1 MDIKLNFINLS
12 NDANNSQIVIFQ
24 KNVSTDFDELAIA
37 WKVISN
43 CGRGDNHPFV
53 FPMRTTLSA
62 SDSDGNY
69 MPQKLAQNGEMFSV
83 SRVASG
89 NVLSLAGASPSS
101 REIQLRND
109 LRTGAITASVFKD
122 SRLLAHKTGIVPGQK
137 SGVRVQADAVDRRR
151 VADRAGRGA
160 EFGGALRHQYGR
172 CSLLGIA
179 RADIV
184 LTGGGAGTSAVSYQ
198 FKLANVVMG

>member
-12 NDANNSQIVIFQ
+12 NDVNNSQIVIFQ
-24 KNVSTDFDELAIA
+24 KNVSTDFDELAVA
-37 WKVISN
+37 WKVITN

-62 SDSDGNY
+62 SDADGNY
-69 MPQKLAQNGEMFSV
+69 MPQKPAQNGEMFSV

-89 NVLSLAGASPSS
+89 NVLGLAGASPSS

-122 SRLLAHKTGIVPGQK
+122 SRLLAQKTGIVPGQK
-137 SGVRVQADAVDRRR
+137 AVFEFKPTLWIGTASQ
-151 VADRAGRGA
+151 VEQGA
-160 EFGGALRHQYGR
+160 VMNSAVLSDINTELT
-172 CSLLGIA
+172 LLGIA

-184 LTGGGAGTSAVSYQ
+184 MTGGGAGTSAVSYQ

>member
-24 KNVSTDFDELAIA
+24 KNVSTDFDELAVA

-53 FPMRTTLSA
+53 FPIRTTLSA
-62 SDSDGNY
+62 SDADGNY

-89 NVLSLAGASPSS
+89 NVLSLTGASPSS

-122 SRLLAHKTGIVPGQK
+122 NRLLAHKTGIVPGQK
-137 SGVRVQADAVDRRR
+137 AVF
-151 VADRAGRGA
+151 
-160 EFGGALRHQYGR
+160 EFKPTLWIGTASQIEQGKVMNSAVLSDINTEL
-172 CSLLGIA
+172 SLLGIA

-184 LTGGGAGTSAVSYQ
+184 MTGGGAGTSAVSYQ

>member
-12 NDANNSQIVIFQ
+12 NDVNNSQIVIFQ
-24 KNVSTDFDELAIA
+24 KNVSTDFDELAVA

-53 FPMRTTLSA
+53 FPLLTTVTA

-69 MPQKLAQNGEMFSV
+69 MPQKVAQNGQMFSV
-83 SRVASG
+83 SRAASG
-89 NVLSLAGASPSS
+89 NVLAIAGASSSS

-109 LRTGAITASVFKD
+109 LRTGAISAGVFKD
-122 SRLLAHKTGIVPGQK
+122 NRLLAKKTGIVPGQK
-137 SGVRVQADAVDRRR
+137 AVF
-151 VADRAGRGA
+151 
-160 EFGGALRHQYGR
+160 EFKPTLWIGTASQIEQGKVMNSAVISDINTEL
-172 CSLLGIA
+172 SLLGIA
-179 RADIV
+179 RCDIV
-184 LTGGGAGTSAVSYQ
+184 MTGGGGGTTAVPYQ

>member
-12 NDANNSQIVIFQ
+12 NDVNNSQIVIFQ

-53 FPMRTTLSA
+53 FPMRSTITA
-62 SDSDGNY
+62 SDADGNY
-69 MPQKLAQNGEMFSV
+69 MPQKLAENGQMFNV

-89 NVLSLAGASPSS
+89 NVLAQAGASSSS

-122 SRLLAHKTGIVPGQK
+122 NRLLAHKTGIVPGQK
-137 SGVRVQADAVDRRR
+137 AVFEFKPTLWI
-151 VADRAGRGA
+151 GA
-160 EFGGALRHQYGR
+160 ASQIEQGKVMNSAVLSDINTEL
-172 CSLLGIA
+172 SLLGIA

-184 LTGGGAGTSAVSYQ
+184 MTGGGGGTSAVSYQ
-198 FKLANVVMG
+198 FRLANVVMG